1 MHTLCGLLMHASL
14 AVTSDGLPLGLA
26 AVKFW
31 SRQKFKGTNA
41 LKRKVNPTRVPIEQK
56 ESFRW
61 LENLRQSTS
70 LFAAPDRCVHVGDRE
85 SDIYELFSLA
95 HDLGTHF
102 IVRSCVDRLAG
113 DGQHTIANE
122 MEEVAVQGLHRIEVR
137 DQRGRLVTA
146 SVELRYRRITV
157 LPPIGK
163 QKRYPPLSL
172 TVLSARE
179 PETPK
184 DRPAIDWR

>member
-1 MHTLCGLLMHASL
+1 
-14 AVTSDGLPLGLA
+14 VTTDGLPLGLA
-26 AVKFW
+26 AVKFG
-31 SRQKFKGTNA
+31 SRQKFKGTHA
-41 LKRKVNPTRVPIEQK
+41 LKRTVTPTRVPIEQK

-61 LENLRQSTS
+61 LENLRQSRS

-85 SDIYELFSLA
+85 SDIYELFCLA
-95 HDLGTHF
+95 RDLGTHF

-113 DGQHTIANE
+113 DGQHTSADE
-122 MEEVAVQGLHRIEVR
+122 MDEVAVQGLHQVEVR
-137 DQRGRLVTA
+137 DHRGRLGTA

-163 QKRYPPLSL
+163 QKRYRPLSL
-172 TVLSARE
+172 TILHARQ

-184 DRPAIDWR
+184 VDLHRFSGERFGG